1 MQVGENTRFT
11 LVPVLDQ
18 KANLAHC
25 LTTVE
30 GVLSLPCGL
39 GDPPMSTHGTA
50 AYGIYSRNTALPEVV
65 CALNDAGFDNQ
76 EICMVLSPAHPDAAA
91 VRDASVLGD
100 SSGKSASA
108 RMIRWF
114 SEFGA
119 VFIPTVGFF
128 VRSETFISALAS
140 DQHLPKLS
148 RGSHTLLNLGFSPE
162 EARRLGQQLAD
173 IGALV
178 YIPCKMGIQA
188 SGIIDLLRKTGA
200 REAASLTPGQAA
212 AAAA

>member
-1 MQVGENTRFT
+1 
-11 LVPVLDQ
+11 
-18 KANLAHC
+18 
-25 LTTVE
+25 
-30 GVLSLPCGL
+30 
-39 GDPPMSTHGTA
+39 MSAHGTA
-50 AYGIYSRNTALPEVV
+50 AYGMYSRNIALPEVV
-65 CALNDAGFDNQ
+65 CALNEAGFDNQ

-91 VRDASVLGD
+91 VRDANLLGD

-128 VRSETFISALAS
+128 LRSEAFIPALVS
-140 DQHLPKLS
+140 DHHLPKLS
-148 RGSHTLLNLGFSPE
+148 RGSHTLLSLGFSPE

-178 YIPCKMGIQA
+178 YIPCKKGIKA

-200 REAASLTPGQAA
+200 REAASLTASKAA
-212 AAAA
+212 AVAA